1 MWVGAS
7 DGVAGHV
14 DHGGEFF
21 PAGIDFEIPMR
32 FVVRLVPK
40 HCGFDHTIAEFGLR
54 IAAFTV
60 NSDAMG

>member
-1 MWVGAS
+1 
-7 DGVAGHV
+7 
-14 DHGGEFF
+14 
-21 PAGIDFEIPMR
+21 MR